1 MHAWFVKMTL
11 IVDVSQRLRKC
22 CVVLRRAEFY
32 HRDRSVLGFAISISQ
47 TVFPRFIRSTSPA
60 KIAQTF
66 LSVAIRPDV

>member
-1 MHAWFVKMTL
+1 MVCKDDAYCRCQPAFE
-11 IVDVSQRLRKC
+11 KC